1 MNAINRISGSE
12 RYARCIQ
19 TSKRVNW
26 DIDADI
32 IRGRRFD
39 AGHKFDRMG

>member
-1 MNAINRISGSE
+1 MDAINGLYDSE